1 MKQAMIAILVLALGG
16 CQQMV
21 WFKPGVTA
29 AQTRVDEADARL
41 YAVHRGPL
49 PVDLDN
55 IDISGNSTG
64 QVAANVIGGLCM
76 LFIADAIN
84 EAHLFNSEMH
94 AKGYQLLTKKK
105 ARRLEMVYQVALLQ
119 NSSVQ

>member
-1 MKQAMIAILVLALGG
+1 MKQAVIAILVLALGG

-49 PVDLDN
+49 PMDN
-55 IDISGNSTG
+55 IDVSGNSAG

-84 EAHLFNSEMH
+84 EAHLFKCEMH

-105 ARRLEMVYQVALLQ
+105 ARRLEMAYQIALLQ
-119 NSSVQ
+119 NPQVQ